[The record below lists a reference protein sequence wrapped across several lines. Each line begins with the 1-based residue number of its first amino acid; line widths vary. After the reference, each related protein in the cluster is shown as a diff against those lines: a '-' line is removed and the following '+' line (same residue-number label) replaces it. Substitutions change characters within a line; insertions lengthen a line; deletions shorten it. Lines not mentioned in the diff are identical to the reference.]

1 MAEKTIGVGIIGSG
15 FVADIHAASFAQ
27 AQGARLAAVASSR
40 LENAEAFAARHD
52 IERAFDDYRE
62 IFSLPEVD
70 VVSLA
75 VPNDLHCRMC
85 VDAARAGK
93 HVIIEKP
100 LCRSLAEADEMIAA
114 GKENGVH
121 LFYAEELCFAPKYVR
136 ARELVLSGA
145 LGKIF
150 LVKQAEMHDGPHA
163 PWFWDVERSGG
174 GVALDMGCHAIEF
187 FRWMLDKPSI
197 LSVYACM
204 GTYVH
209 GDKTRGDDHSIL
221 VLEFEG
227 GATGLAE
234 ESWAKL
240 GGMEDRAELYG
251 SAGVSYIDLLRGNS
265 ILTYSDT
272 GYDYSVEKAG
282 MTQGWSFTMYEELWN
297 YGFPQ
302 EMQHFIDV
310 LHGKCEPLETA
321 EEGRVVLEALFAAYA
336 SAGTGRKVELPFKT
350 DAEKP
355 IDLWRPLA
363 GQ

>member
-1 MAEKTIGVGIIGSG
+1 MAVVLRE
-15 FVADIHAASFAQ
+15 Q
-27 AQGARLAAVASSR
+27 
-40 LENAEAFAARHD
+40 LELR
-52 IERAFDDYRE
+52 
-62 IFSLPEVD
+62 P
-70 VVSLA
+70 
-75 VPNDLHCRMC
+75 
-85 VDAARAGK
+85 
-93 HVIIEKP
+93 
-100 LCRSLAEADEMIAA
+100 
-114 GKENGVH
+114 
-121 LFYAEELCFAPKYVR
+121 
-136 ARELVLSGA
+136 
-145 LGKIF
+145 
-150 LVKQAEMHDGPHA
+150 
-163 PWFWDVERSGG
+163 SGG

-251 SAGVSYIDLLRGNS
+251 SAGGSYIDLLRGNS

-321 EEGRVVLEALFAAYA
+321 EDGRVVLEALFAAYA
-336 SAGTGRKVELPFKT
+336 SAGTGRKVELLFKT